1 MPKGTPYS
9 NKLHGIL
16 KEAYGESFVLTED
29 QFFDKITNDPAYQ
42 EKIYGIFKD
51 VYKDDFILNPKQFYD
66 KLKKKESGTENL
78 QVPAQLGG
86 KAFTLST
93 EEVEPPKKKPYQDI
107 SYKKE
112 ALQTDAV
119 SNLVPNKIQQTVKA
133 TGKVAAVTN
142 PRVIQDKATE
152 AVFDI
157 VTKSDPVQK
166 SLFDY
171 EVQSG
176 EYERLNKLNGASER
190 EVIDNI
196 RRYDPDL
203 WKELSQGITDNMVG
217 SGGLGENLSINDF
230 RTASKAVYER
240 YKALLEST
248 KDKLSDSTNKANVQI
263 DEIVK
268 SSINENNFKDYI
280 KSAVKVNQEVATID
294 GRSVSAPKTLDIG
307 EYTVDIDKIDDLATE
322 IVKSY
327 DFVDDGGK
335 AWQNIFNKLK
345 IEAEHYIIDE
355 KANAKL
361 QKDEPELYAKWNQ
374 LREESAKISGM
385 TPEQFADY
393 WKDDDMIAARYENL
407 AKSLGDQYI
416 KDAQME
422 VAAFMSDYTY
432 NSDKLKAEYDNKKN
446 DVSAKADKLAEM
458 YRLGNID
465 QLTYTAAIDQ
475 LDIEMAEAYDKYE
488 KAFQGL
494 EPYIKSANEVYSRYN
509 SKIRMELE
517 MLQEKADKEMSQA
530 LDQYLLSFEDPQ
542 LIADIKS
549 KYNTAY
555 KEAAFERKE
564 AIGDSVYNYSGP
576 LGTFLRSTKGALGG
590 VIGGY
595 GGYFNSKLLK
605 VLGETVASDNIMPE
619 ARSKEFSDLL
629 DMQNFTNLSGQLAGS
644 MAPGMVATGI
654 VTAATGAAGAPAA
667 VQLVVGGFTGWL
679 TESMDIAGRAYNDM
693 FEKTGGDVQKASEA
707 FRASFNSQYDLMGL
721 YAFDALPFVGDALS
735 KIASKAKRVA
745 VGAGAEYVTEGAQE
759 FHQNIAEE
767 NISEGRDAWEG
778 YGKKLFDPNRHKE
791 NAIMLAPTLIM
802 GGIGQL
808 RSKGPT
814 ETAAAAYDA
823 IEQKTKLN
831 PAFKDQERQYIQN
844 LVFEKN
850 TDFAK
855 GVISSLFA
863 SGKINEEKATD
874 MIIEVERAQRIKDS
888 SDAAKLK
895 GDQRLVYS
903 FFTARAEDAS
913 RNARI
918 FHEDPIMSKV
928 FEQQAKDYQ
937 QAGIDFLNGK
947 KPELYSITYADGS
960 QNLMTQSDM
969 ADIMDNEEALDVI
982 SSGNIQI
989 SSYGSQTGSNSLDLL
1004 REKVATYQENK
1015 KVTEEKKVSGGN
1027 YNNTIDVLEAIKND
1041 QDYKG
1046 KITDHPAWETLTA
1059 EEKDQVVLLSEKLSR
1074 YEREMKAV
1082 TSVGVESTSLEE
1094 KIKTAQQDI
1103 SNILNQEPNDN
1114 KNIPGVSSEIGEGKK
1129 PVEEK
1134 PVEGAGTETAEA
1146 GGVLQTQEEIEA
1158 KKAAVEKA
1166 QKQLDG
1172 LNSRRNPKANHP
1184 FFNVGQKHNDGNK
1197 YIVKNSEDNRTD
1209 TTKDGV
1215 EVITKILSPAEVDE
1229 SGKMTKAAEV
1239 EIGIFDSYEQAQE
1252 YVNSQYNKYKAIAD
1266 EKLAKAKAELPTV
1279 EAPQTEAAPEVTTE
1293 TAPAEKK
1300 KTTKPKAEKK
1310 AEKPKRQ
1317 QVEESLKKLR
1327 DQGLLVTADTS
1338 LLAKA
1343 KKLVGKKPKLV
1354 PMSDKEIAAQMKL
1367 LDAMAKVWKGVTGQ
1381 DNYYEE
1387 FINEVKKGDLKKLQ
1401 DMGGVLYQETEEI
1414 PETGAVEA
1422 IPVMFKP
1429 RVSLAIFNLPPFKA
1443 MEGKIISAQNLK
1455 DMIKTKAKPRGEK
1468 PVLEDVLNY
1477 PKYRDEKKFSYD
1489 DFKKDVEI
1497 AVMNFERIYTPKWN
1511 DYGMPNLGPNRD
1523 IYGQDI
1529 RTVVLNAPVSHG
1541 YMGHWD
1547 NIYNPSFFSNRKWVV
1562 REIPN
1567 TPGNFV
1573 AWDENTPGTVNQ
1585 DNLMNYVGTAGSREA
1600 VEAWIEDQKNM
1611 STGKAPLKV
1620 GMFGHIRTWY
1630 NDDTKQFYVAEL
1642 QSDAHQKY
1650 KKQMKRPL
1658 DEKAMASTMGR
1669 EDLVNYIKNT
1679 YYKNVLA
1686 KVEPYRNAMKEILDH
1701 IGVRENDGV
1710 YELSIGYGVDTR
1722 YVPLIS
1728 AEALNNIAEDSM
1740 KAFFE
1745 NTNDYYLRQ
1754 DYGGLGSDSPLRDQ
1768 FQELILANFIGRYS
1782 RYVEPGNEYEDKQY
1796 PNGAFI
1802 FLGRPRIYTDYAFDY
1817 KSVTTP
1823 RIIEFRSVE
1832 EATDFY
1838 TTTYDQAKETIEG
1851 LASIVRIG
1859 TRFAQDV
1866 KPLQTW
1872 IEEEASVKV
1881 EMLKK
1886 LGKFTFE
1893 KQFLDLDKNYMT
1905 RLTREAI
1912 RLAAESGAET
1922 MRIPTPR
1929 TISYIE
1935 QYVNYSSTTP
1945 LNARASNRSIPYE
1958 TPDGTDADLKPG
1970 DIIKIEDEEYIVLEA
1985 DATDIKVAEKSRVN
1999 TMSIYEEANEM
2010 AWNDVEEL
2018 TYQFRRALER
2028 AGRTFDWKRITQED
2042 IDAVED
2048 DEFDYYPSLQ
2058 ETMQNEMDRSARTYD
2073 ILDEDGEVIEAD
2085 VSYITWSDFDDE
2097 IVQDLREENLSRGSD
2112 LFANTAYQVATN
2124 SDDYLVLD
2132 DWGVDEIDYKQ
2143 PDQYD
2148 EIEPEEQPESETKT
2162 KTPDGIDLSRE
2173 KYFEEKYPEIIA
2185 KKLSDDDFENA
2196 MVVVKKYFDY
2206 RNDFKKLRPDTKE
2219 VMDENGNVWL
2229 ETKITPEDLDNPI
2242 IAFQKEGDKAKAA
2255 VDFLDEGRATVHIFK
2270 GADISSLA
2278 HEMTGHIGRRVLE
2291 RLAGLNADFA
2301 KDYEATKKWAGVTG
2315 DLWNSIAEEKF
2326 ARGFERYL
2334 RSGKAPDKSLQS
2346 VFNKLREWLS
2356 NIYEQI
2362 KGGSIDVNITPR
2374 MKKVFD
2380 NLLAYKPEP
2389 AAETQKTKKETKTKE
2404 SKPKPKQEILDK
2416 AKRLA
2421 DLYREIKSGNVSVRP
2436 ELNDLLEQN
2445 PKLNYLYKNLPSI
2458 NSKLEKDGLITKKTD
2473 GCP

>member
-1 MPKGTPYS
+1 
-9 NKLHGIL
+9 L

-119 SNLVPNKIQQTVKA
+119 SNLVPNQIQQTVKA

-361 QKDEPELYAKWNQ
+361 QKNEPELYAKWNK
-374 LREESAKISGM
+374 LKEESAKISGM

-407 AKSLGDQYI
+407 AKSLSDQYI

-422 VAAFMSDYTY
+422 AAAFMSDYTY

-823 IEQKTKLN
+823 IDQKTKLN
-831 PAFKDQERQYIQN
+831 PAFRDQERQYIQN
-844 LVFEKN
+844 LVFERN

-874 MIIEVERAQRIKDS
+874 MIIEVERAQRVKDT

-903 FFTARAEDAS
+903 FFTARAEDAD

-982 SSGNIQI
+982 SGGNIQI

-1103 SNILNQEPNDN
+1103 SNILNQEPDDN
-1114 KNIPGVSSEIGEGKK
+1114 KNIPGVSSEIGEGQKPLEEE
-1129 PVEEK
+1129 PVESTSE
-1134 PVEGAGTETAEA
+1134 EETPA
-1146 GGVLQTQEEIEA
+1146 GGVLQTQEGIEA
-1158 KKAAVEKA
+1158 KRADIERRR
-1166 QKQLDG
+1166 QEE
-1172 LNSRRNPKANHP
+1172 LNALKNKELESVKRSTKGTPINKDNPGSFK
-1184 FFNVGQKHNDGNK
+1184 VGQKYSDGMLVVVQDAQAADDYDPNIAENDGDG
-1197 YIVKNSEDNRTD
+1197 YTIIDRVIEYGEM
-1209 TTKDGV
+1209 KDGKQSKAPV
-1215 EVITKILSPAEVDE
+1215 VRLKTFNNKADADAYLDNQKQKFDNQIGKSPQYA
-1229 SGKMTKAAEV
+1229 K
-1239 EIGIFDSYEQAQE
+1239 
-1252 YVNSQYNKYKAIAD
+1252 VNAKYD
-1266 EKLAKAKAELPTV
+1266 AELAAL

-1293 TAPAEKK
+1293 TAPTEKK

-1310 AEKPKRQ
+1310 PEKPKRQ

-1367 LDAMAKVWKGVTGQ
+1367 LDAMAKVWKNVTGQ
-1381 DNYYEE
+1381 DNYYDE

-1401 DMGGVLYQETEEI
+1401 DMGGVLYQEEGDDALAM
-1414 PETGAVEA
+1414 P
-1422 IPVMFKP
+1422 FKA
-1429 RVSLAIFNLPPFKA
+1429 RVSLSMFNLPPFKA
-1443 MEGKIISAQNLK
+1443 MEGKVVSAQNVK
-1455 DMIKTKAKPRGEK
+1455 DMVKTKAKQRGEK
-1468 PVLEDVLNY
+1468 PILDMVLNS
-1477 PKYRDEKKFSYD
+1477 PKYKDKNKFSFD
-1489 DFKKDVEI
+1489 EFKSDVEL
-1497 AVMNFERIYTPKWN
+1497 AVLNFERHYTPSYST
-1511 DYGMPNLGPNRD
+1511 YGMNYMGKNQQQ
-1523 IYGQDI
+1523 YGEANTI
-1529 RTVVLNAPVSHG
+1529 VFNAPINHG
-1541 YMGHWD
+1541 YSGHWD
-1547 NIYNPSFFSNRKWVV
+1547 NIYDPVKFSKRNWIL

-1567 TPGNFV
+1567 STGTFV
-1573 AWDENTPGTVNQ
+1573 AWDSDAPAGVPQ
-1585 DNLMNYVGTAGSREA
+1585 DELMNYIGTAGPREQ
-1600 VEAWIEDQKNM
+1600 VEAWIKDIKDIG
-1611 STGKAPLKV
+1611 TDKGKVKV
-1620 GMFGHIRTWY
+1620 GLFGHIRAWQNKETG
-1630 NDDTKQFYVAEL
+1630 KFFVAEL
-1642 QSDAHQKY
+1642 QSDTHQKY
-1650 KKQMKRPL
+1650 QKTFSRPL
-1658 DEKAMASTMGR
+1658 EQAFVPELGMEGTS
-1669 EDLVNYIKNT
+1669 NYIKNVF
-1679 YYKNVLA
+1679 YPAVMNENINAVLD
-1686 KVEPYRNAMKEILDH
+1686 EILNEANVIKGENGYE
-1701 IGVRENDGV
+1701 IGVPNDEGGFDFKQ
-1710 YELSIGYGVDTR
+1710 I
-1722 YVPLIS
+1722 IS
-1728 AEALNNIAEDSM
+1728 FDDLNIIAEATE
-1740 KAFFE
+1740 KAFFSGDDMLKHIR
-1745 NTNDYYLRQ
+1745 NNYDNLDDR
-1754 DYGGLGSDSPLRDQ
+1754 GPLRDKIYPLAVARILSDES
-1768 FQELILANFIGRYS
+1768 ELMP
-1782 RYVEPGNEYEDKQY
+1782 PGPMY

-1802 FLGRPRIYTDYAFDY
+1802 FGRNAGAPSRLSIDYDAYVTPVVIRFDSENQYAQFKNWTNGIIHKGIRPIRAGGRGKSSVLIDRSLYTKMTMAA
-1817 KSVTTP
+1817 TE
-1823 RIIEFRSVE
+1823 IINGVHKK
-1832 EATDFY
+1832 TNLDKY
-1838 TTTYDQAKETIEG
+1838 AKEVAKTETDA
-1851 LASIVRIG
+1851 LMAIG
-1859 TRFAQDV
+1859 GFNY
-1866 KPLQTW
+1866 
-1872 IEEEASVKV
+1872 
-1881 EMLKK
+1881 
-1886 LGKFTFE
+1886 E

-1905 RLTREAI
+1905 RLFRESI

-1922 MRIPTPR
+1922 MLIPYPR
-1929 TISYIE
+1929 TLALIEKYIGQE
-1935 QYVNYSSTTP
+1935 ETT
-1945 LNARASNRSIPYE
+1945 NTDTDREIPYE
-1958 TPDGTDADLKPG
+1958 TPDGSDSDLDAG
-1970 DIIKIEDEEYIVLEA
+1970 DIITYEGERYRVVFA
-1985 DATDIKVAEKSRVN
+1985 DSRNIKVAREDRVYHVN
-1999 TMSIYEEANEM
+1999 YYEDVRERAYSDAN
-2010 AWNDVEEL
+2010 DLQYEL
-2018 TYQFRRALER
+2018 RRALKDAEL
-2028 AGRTFDWKRITQED
+2028 GFPNIETLEITQEH
-2042 IDAVED
+2042 IDVFKEH
-2048 DEFDYYPSLQ
+2048 E
-2058 ETMQNEMDRSARTYD
+2058 D
-2073 ILDEDGEVIEAD
+2073 ILMYGSTAARIMQKAIDNDPTIEEVEDEDGIIEEKR
-2085 VSYITWSDFDDE
+2085 YITWSDVEDA
-2097 IVQDLREENLSRGSD
+2097 II
-2112 LFANTAYQVATN
+2112 
-2124 SDDYLVLD
+2124 
-2132 DWGVDEIDYKQ
+2132 DEIDDNIHSWGIEDFYGDQQVFQDGDYVYLVDYGADVEEFYQ
-2143 PDQYD
+2143 PDQY
-2148 EIEPEEQPESETKT
+2148 EEKPKEPDNIADIAER
-2162 KTPDGIDLSRE
+2162 DY
-2173 KYFEEKYPEIIA
+2173 YFEENYKSDFQKDQATVIGKYVGF
-2185 KKLSDDDFENA
+2185 KDDF
-2196 MVVVKKYFDY
+2196 
-2206 RNDFKKLRPDTKE
+2206 RKLRPDAKTY
-2219 VMDENGNVWL
+2219 VDENSNLWL
-2229 ETKITPEDLDNPI
+2229 ETQITPEDLNNPI
-2242 IAFQKEGDKAKAA
+2242 VAFQKEGERAKAA
-2255 VDFLDEGRATVHIFK
+2255 IDFMTDQKATVHIFK

-2291 RLAGLNADFA
+2291 RLAAQNADFA
-2301 KDYEATKKWAGVTG
+2301 KDYEAAKKWSGVKG
-2315 DLWNSIAEEKF
+2315 DFWHTAAEEKF

-2334 RSGKAPDKSLQS
+2334 RAGKAPNKSLQS
-2346 VFNKLREWLS
+2346 VFNKLREWFS

-2374 MKKVFD
+2374 MKRVFD
-2380 NLLAYKPEP
+2380 NLLSYKPEP
-2389 AAETQKTKKETKTKE
+2389 KVETQKTKAETKPEEVKR
-2404 SKPKPKQEILDK
+2404 KPKQEILNK

-2421 DLYREIKSGNVSVRP
+2421 ELYREIKSGNVSIRP
-2436 ELNDLLEQN
+2436 ELDDLLEQN
-2445 PKLNYLYKNLPSI
+2445 PKLNYLYKNLPDI
-2458 NSKLEKDGLITKKTD
+2458 NAKLEKDGLITKKTD